1 MYRLYSIS
9 TFVIET
15 LRSQL
20 NLVIFNLRNEP
31 SSEDKYEKIIE
42 MMQNLQYLRITVN
55 RSVRSNQSRKS
66 ESEVVV
72 NDDSSYSMSHS
83 L

>member
-66 ESEVVV
+66 ESDVVV
-72 NDDSSYSMSHS
+72 IFDGS
-83 L
+83 